1 MTIQPSSSE
10 GEAAK
15 QARLEYDKLEEEIER
30 RRLNIEDQQLKL
42 QRQAEELQRQI
53 DLVAQTE
60 QNSSSSKLAA
70 SQIMNTGAGQ
80 RENGYDETAGSEES
94 QYEDD
99 EDEEDGEVVVPPA
112 QVDKRREEGEVVPKK
127 LERGRSP
134 KLELSPMKK

>member
-1 MTIQPSSSE
+1 MQELQIQNQSQSNPACIAIQPSSSE

-70 SQIMNTGAGQ
+70 SQMLKSAGAAQ

-94 QYEDD
+94 
-99 EDEEDGEVVVPPA
+99 
-112 QVDKRREEGEVVPKK
+112 
-127 LERGRSP
+127 
-134 KLELSPMKK
+134 

>member
-1 MTIQPSSSE
+1 
-10 GEAAK
+10 
-15 QARLEYDKLEEEIER
+15 
-30 RRLNIEDQQLKL
+30 
-42 QRQAEELQRQI
+42 
-53 DLVAQTE
+53 
-60 QNSSSSKLAA
+60 
-70 SQIMNTGAGQ
+70 MNTAGAAQ

-134 KLELSPMKK
+134 KMELSPMKKQANQEQLQNRAKQEPTIIE